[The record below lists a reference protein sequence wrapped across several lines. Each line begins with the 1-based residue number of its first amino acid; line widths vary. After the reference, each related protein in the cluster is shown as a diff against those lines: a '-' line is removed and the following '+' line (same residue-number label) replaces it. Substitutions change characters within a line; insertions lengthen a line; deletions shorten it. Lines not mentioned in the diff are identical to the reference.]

1 MRRDASPANSLSP
14 VAIGL
19 LGLLLAGLLMAGCT
33 TSPPPMPTVADI
45 SAEGTAQYLTRN
57 APPPG
62 FERSVQFSKID
73 SNLDQLPSSRYIV
86 SLTFDGVYSGTQN
99 KVKGSIQAEV
109 FTEGL
114 SGTRRVILKSTGE
127 IFGAVDRN
135 VEGVRISNDYYLVDQ
150 NKTCTKVTEQSADRQ
165 VADLTATGLIGGVKK
180 ATPLGERKAVGRFQ
194 IWEYT
199 FLPDDVIVPPTVK
212 LSQGGKLTVAAGDL
226 WVVPASNAVYE
237 YTITLNVE
245 NALLQSTRQL
255 TGQIR
260 GSYQL
265 VETGGRYNI
274 AVPFGC

>member
-1 MRRDASPANSLSP
+1 MRRDAATANFGDR
-14 VAIGL
+14 VAICL
-19 LGLLLAGLLMAGCT
+19 LCLLMVGCT
-33 TSPPPMPTVADI
+33 TSPPPMPTIADI

-73 SNLDQLPSSRYIV
+73 DNLDQLPSSRYIV
-86 SLTFDGVYSGTQN
+86 SLTFDGVYSGTQD

-114 SGTRRVILKSTGE
+114 SSTRRVILKSTGE
-127 IFGAVDRN
+127 VFGTVDRN

-150 NKTCTKVTEQSADRQ
+150 NKTCTKVTDQAAQSADRQ
-165 VADLTATGLIGGVKK
+165 IADLTAAGLVGGVKK

-199 FLPDDVIVPPTVK
+199 FLPDDVISPPTIK

-237 YTITLNVE
+237 YTISLNVE

-260 GSYQL
+260 GMYQL